1 MKEIAFCFIFSCLF
15 SIVNAFSDTLT
26 IMYSVKEHYENAFD
40 YNTKHYKFILF
51 DKGTDSK
58 QILMYALDNA
68 TEPFSKKM
76 KLVEQFCIS
85 KESYLGFR
93 HNLFQLLNMPG
104 TQDKSLDAAVI
115 STGPNGMIFNCF
127 GPPSEIIARI
137 YVKTLGDTEYF
148 GFDQKN
154 KGEME
159 KMNRVEQL
167 LKDVLRLEK

>member
-1 MKEIAFCFIFSCLF
+1 
-15 SIVNAFSDTLT
+15 
-26 IMYSVKEHYENAFD
+26 
-40 YNTKHYKFILF
+40 
-51 DKGTDSK
+51 
-58 QILMYALDNA
+58 
-68 TEPFSKKM
+68 
-76 KLVEQFCIS
+76 
-85 KESYLGFR
+85 
-93 HNLFQLLNMPG
+93 
-104 TQDKSLDAAVI
+104 
-115 STGPNGMIFNCF
+115 MIFNCF